1 MSRKPFVLNGVT
13 KAIAETGELLTIT
26 RTTTVSDP
34 DKPTLPGQTV
44 VKSFDAMGYIYPKT
58 FWDAG
63 NSQVVSIT
71 MVIIDSTQC
80 EFVTQPGDVI
90 TDGRG
95 QSFKLLEA
103 QHPRLE
109 GDDMAYIHQ
118 VASV

>member
-1 MSRKPFVLNGVT
+1 MSRKPSVLSGVT
-13 KAIAETGELLTIT
+13 KALSQTGEILTVT
-26 RTTTVSDP
+26 RTETISDP
-34 DKPTLPGQTV
+34 DKPTLPSETV
-44 VKSFDAMGYIYPKT
+44 EKSFNAMGYIYPKT

-63 NSQVVSIT
+63 NSQLVSVT
-71 MVIIDSTQC
+71 MVILDSTQC
-80 EFVTQPGDVI
+80 EFVTQAGDVI